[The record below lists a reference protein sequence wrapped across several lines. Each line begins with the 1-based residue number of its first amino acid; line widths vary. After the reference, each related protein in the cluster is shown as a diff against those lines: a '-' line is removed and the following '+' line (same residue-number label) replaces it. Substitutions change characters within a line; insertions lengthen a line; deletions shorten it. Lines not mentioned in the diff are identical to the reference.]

1 MLRFATLIFTLGV
14 LMGCTNI
21 QETPLVLDSDVW
33 VMESARVDS
42 ILREFRGEEGVPT
55 LEFFNDGGL
64 QGTTHCN
71 QFQGQYTTK
80 NNKESSQIDITIL
93 DITKT
98 PCPQD
103 ALESDYIHKLEI
115 STRYKMDENRLIL
128 TDENGENLLIFI
140 PASIV
145 QKRLDIGRNGNKS

>member
-21 QETPLVLDSDVW
+21 QETPLVMDSDVW

-55 LEFFNDGGL
+55 IEFFNDGGV

-80 NNKESSQIDITIL
+80 NNKESSQIDITIQ

-98 PCPQD
+98 QCPYQVM
-103 ALESDYIHKLEI
+103 ESDYIHKLEL
-115 STRYKMDENRLIL
+115 STNYKMEENRLIL

-140 PASIV
+140 PASVI
-145 QKRLDIGRNGNKS
+145 QKRLNMGRESNKS